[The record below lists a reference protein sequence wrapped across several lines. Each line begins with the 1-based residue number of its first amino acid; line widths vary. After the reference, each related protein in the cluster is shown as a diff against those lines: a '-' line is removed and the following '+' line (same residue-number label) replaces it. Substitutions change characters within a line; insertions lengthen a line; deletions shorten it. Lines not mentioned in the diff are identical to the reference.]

1 MGPGSVSAP
10 LLLSAPCPSG
20 TLLEFVAGTSSMV
33 CCTRC
38 VSSTKLMLLIGR
50 RVRRCRLLRR
60 QEGQT
65 YCAVALMGERNRC
78 GLRLCILCPD

>member
-1 MGPGSVSAP
+1 
-10 LLLSAPCPSG
+10 
-20 TLLEFVAGTSSMV
+20 MV

-50 RVRRCRLLRR
+50 RVQRCRLLRR